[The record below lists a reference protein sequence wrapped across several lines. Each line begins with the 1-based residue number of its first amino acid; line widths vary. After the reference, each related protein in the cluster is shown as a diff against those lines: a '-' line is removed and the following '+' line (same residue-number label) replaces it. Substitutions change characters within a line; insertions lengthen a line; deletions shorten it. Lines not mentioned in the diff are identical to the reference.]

1 MPAPKKGYSLASKPS
16 HQRQMLSNLAVSLF
30 DHERIKTTEA
40 KAKLLRPFAER
51 LITKAK
57 KGDVHNRRQVLSVIE
72 DRAIVHKLFAE
83 IAPRFS
89 ERNGGYTRILKL
101 GPRNGDGADMA
112 LIELVEDGAATAVT
126 TVESTEQPGGR
137 RRRLSRPARKR
148 AAAGDLP
155 QDKPTR
161 SRGEEAAAEGSGFGV
176 EAEADVEGT
185 GPGAEGDADTALGGA
200 TAPPEAEEA
209 QADAE
214 EGAAEASAEA
224 ADEAAHEAAAD
235 PDQAPE
241 GSGGAEGVPERGRP
255 DKT

>member
-1 MPAPKKGYSLASKPS
+1 MPAPKKGYSLGSNPS
-16 HQRQMLSNLAVSLF
+16 HQRQMLSNLAISLF

-72 DRAIVHKLFAE
+72 DRSIVHKLFAD

-101 GPRNGDGADMA
+101 GQRNGDGASMA
-112 LIELVEDGAATAVT
+112 LIELIAEEGVAVT
-126 TVESTEQPGGR
+126 TVESTETGGR
-137 RRRLSRPARKR
+137 RRRLSRPARR
-148 AAAGDLP
+148 RSAPDHP
-155 QDKPTR
+155 QDKPAR
-161 SRGEEAAAEGSGFGV
+161 SRGEEAAAEGSGFGI
-176 EAEADVEGT
+176 EAEAPPGT
-185 GPGAEGDADTALGGA
+185 DEDQAEADQDAS
-200 TAPPEAEEA
+200 EVS
-209 QADAE
+209 ADA
-214 EGAAEASAEA
+214 ADDAA
-224 ADEAAHEAAAD
+224 ADAQAD

-241 GSGGAEGVPERGRP
+241 GGGGSEGVPEEGRP